1 MIEGISSNP
10 SENQEVNKHSRWHNN
25 MGCKVTHIGTYHHD
39 EKFTERLKYD
49 FSNILL
55 LLPKVS
61 WMAENKRV

>member
-39 EKFTERLKYD
+39 GKFTERLKYD
-49 FSNILL
+49 FSNI
-55 LLPKVS
+55 
-61 WMAENKRV
+61 